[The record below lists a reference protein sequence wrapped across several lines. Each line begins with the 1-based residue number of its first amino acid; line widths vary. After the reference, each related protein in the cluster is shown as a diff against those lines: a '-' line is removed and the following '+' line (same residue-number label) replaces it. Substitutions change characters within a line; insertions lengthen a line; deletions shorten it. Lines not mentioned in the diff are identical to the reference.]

1 MEEKMSDGPLGV
13 IFDLR
18 APMDITP
25 TKFFE
30 EWLPT
35 QVENS
40 RGLVETF
47 AGGLSFIVSVKVTGE
62 GGGEW
67 TVKLADGKPEFASGL
82 DPEALVTF
90 IVSEE
95 NFIQSVTGQLD
106 DLKPPTR
113 DMPDIDTS
121 PTAVQQRAR
130 RVLTALKEI
139 RGSLRAELDDPDRAL
154 GATMRFGG
162 EMKDLPDC
170 TIKIKM
176 DHVRAMASGDLDP
189 QVAFMSGKIKIGGD
203 SSLLMQLFAVMMQ

>member
-1 MEEKMSDGPLGV
+1 MSDRSPGG

-25 TKFFE
+25 ARFFE

-40 RGLVETF
+40 GALIETF
-47 AGGLSFIVSVKVTGE
+47 AGGLSFVVSVRVTGE
-62 GGGEW
+62 RGGEW
-67 TVKLADGKPEFASGL
+67 TVKLAGGKPEFASGL
-82 DPEALVTF
+82 DPQALVTF

-106 DLKPPTR
+106 DLRPPAR
-113 DMPDIDTS
+113 DMTAIDTS
-121 PTAVQQRAR
+121 PAAIQQRAR
-130 RVLTALKEI
+130 QVLAALKGI
-139 RGSLRAELDDPDRAL
+139 RGSLRAELDDPNRAL
-154 GATMRFGG
+154 GVTIKFGG

-176 DHVRAMASGDLDP
+176 DHVRAMASGELDP
-189 QVAFMSGKIKIGGD
+189 QAAFMTGKIKIEGD
-203 SSLLMQLFAVMMQ
+203 SSLLMQLLAVMM

>member
-1 MEEKMSDGPLGV
+1 MSDGSLGG

-25 TKFFE
+25 AKFFE

-40 RGLVETF
+40 KELVETF
-47 AGGLSFIVSVKVTGE
+47 AGDLSFIMSVRVTGE
-62 GGGEW
+62 RGGEW
-67 TVKLADGKPEFASGL
+67 TVKLADGKPDFASGL

-106 DLKPPTR
+106 DLKPPAR
-113 DMPDIDTS
+113 DMPEIDTS
-121 PTAVQQRAR
+121 PIAIQQHAR
-130 RVLTALKEI
+130 KVLTALKEI
-139 RGSLRAELDDPDRAL
+139 RGSLRAELDDPNRAL
-154 GATMRFGG
+154 GATMKFGG

-176 DHVRAMASGDLDP
+176 DHVRAMASGELDP
-189 QVAFMSGKIKIGGD
+189 QAAFMTGKIRIEGD
-203 SSLLMQLFAVMMQ
+203 SSLLMHLFAVMM